1 MPLGATSESLGNT
14 ASFREYAASNLVQWY
29 KFVNGVLGREA
40 KNGDIRLVIGSVKT
54 TSWGIATFANQA
66 RHSSCRLSFCPVEV
80 PSSSDS
86 SRYVW
91 EYSGIADVKAGP
103 SQREKNELRHGDES
117 GDVIYENQCLFLR
130 TMNPK
135 LSPSTWSE
143 INCDQD
149 SGDLQLQGDLHPAR
163 DSASAASSINRTSAL
178 RNQSRTPS
186 SQSSHRLGNRTSLN
200 PHSELH
206 NNSVTFDDES
216 TVLDSDP
223 LSTLVS
229 LNLNQPKHHLSRH
242 P

>member
-14 ASFREYAASNLVQWY
+14 ASFREYVASNLVQWY

-66 RHSSCRLSFCPVEV
+66 RQSSCRLSFCPVEV
-80 PSSSDS
+80 PSSDS

-91 EYSGIADVKAGP
+91 EYSGIADVKTGP

-117 GDVIYENQCLFLR
+117 GSVIYENQCLFLR

-143 INCDQD
+143 KG

-163 DSASAASSINRTSAL
+163 HSASTASSINRTSAS
-178 RNQSRTPS
+178 RNQSRTLS

-216 TVLDSDP
+216 AVLNSDP

-229 LNLNQPKHHLSRH
+229 SNLNQPKHHLSRH